1 MSFTF
6 WRGHDITFG
15 GNNSV
20 NATKE
25 WIIYSYSTSSQ
36 IGRVYC
42 NGDKAGWLP
51 DVPAVY
57 DPLRV
62 DSDRGSDDA
71 GCGENGAEC
80 RTIAFAVTQ
89 WVSHRHTGVV
99 VCSEVSV
106 EKAVSISG
114 LEICISKDAAM
125 EHGTIRSD
133 VESGSLFSVG
143 SGKLE
148 LEGWTVIHDTGN
160 SRGSSLF
167 AVDGYEGLAHVK
179 NCTIQADSVDLS
191 FHEPLF
197 VAGRGEI
204 AIEDCQVENVC
215 LEGCSL
221 LMWSAG
227 GSVCVRGGNITQ
239 ITRRNGNGAVAEKAL
254 EAGEMFEFGNVTMNG
269 CRCSAGD
276 GGAIWV
282 EMVGGSCARI
292 GSESSVTGMKQ
303 CWAERSGEG
312 GFAGESRGGGIC
324 LVLKDGGEDFC
335 VARPLFEENNA
346 DWGRN
351 VFVKSPDLK
360 KSTVQAHF
368 PFYPEYFSEQEM
380 QGEDGRTP
388 NIGIPLVYFLQL
400 REVRVSVGDGGV
412 DVSACGFAK
421 YQCKTMDY
429 AFGQQEGMHL
439 VLYNKSYTWRECLV
453 LDGAEGYDLSGKE
466 GMSEVRMV
474 GNESGLYEMVKVG
487 SSVQISLVAFAL
499 EPGLKQSQTCVFEVE
514 GEGNGAL
521 TLSSSRVSGDADV
534 LSVPFCFVCVRKG
547 KMLMSSVVVE
557 HLCFLVEPFVRCSG
571 TESEA
576 VMMQATFADTTSG
589 GEEGLIVLRD
599 GSTAKISK
607 SAFESSSGSKQ
618 PMIVVNKARKT
629 NVSETSVDCSLSG
642 QGDGCFLR
650 GTLGVG
656 CEMAVDGGN
665 MSGTCPR
672 GNGGMLRLV
681 LEGGSKLQI
690 GRSMETIVSK
700 CKAVFAAGS
709 GGCGGGMYLETNSS
723 DVELG
728 LNAVKFDGCQADRHG
743 HNLFL
748 TAPNFTASVTKATLG
763 FVADTTNEEELE
775 GYEGG
780 NSTYAIPLV
789 LYLRDDPEPVMVGGD
804 NKKDFDRCGY
814 AGHGCETM
822 DFVMARWVEEN
833 GLNASISN
841 TVPLYSEASLVS
853 GVFVLNGTSVYSQI
867 DVYENAAKKQDGMIE
882 TSCATTFTGLKITGP
897 ASLNTRFYLICTK
910 SGVLTL
916 SSCALSVRS
925 SLTAAYSM
933 IACTGGQT
941 TLNDVTIR
949 NAVCACG
956 AMIWITGEGSC
967 TMDECTMMNA
977 KGSEATDGC
986 VVYASSGTL
995 EIGNT
1000 TFSEEGAD
1008 DRSGS
1013 ARLADKLGKW
1023 MGVRNCTFRGL
1034 SRNGEKGCVL
1044 FGMLD
1049 EGMVL
1054 ELNDVNMENCTV
1066 SGGSG
1071 GGCFVELSKTARLR
1085 VGESGN
1091 RMLAEGCRALAGEDG
1106 GLKGFGGGMLVKC
1119 IEEASDMIIAGVKF
1133 GEGEKANMAD
1143 KGGNNVF
1150 VSFEESPRLWDLM
1163 GMENGARENPIPLVV
1178 FFRESAGNVFVGDKG
1193 CDYVLCGFE
1202 DYPCRGIVHAAALR
1216 KGSENVV
1223 VTLLADFGF
1232 CDSIILD
1239 AQEMTINTQG
1249 NSHERMVHG
1258 EGEGESNW
1266 LIETKKNITFEDVSF
1281 GMPPSFNCQRESFLK
1296 CRKDK
1301 LELRRCLA
1309 KVDADSRR
1317 IDYSFVSVEGGMLV
1331 MDDFSAM
1338 ELCAVQH
1345 GLVDGRGLDSKVELS
1360 GVKFEG
1366 VSVEGERGVVCG
1378 QSCGLLSMNDSWMNS
1393 SALGDS
1399 CLVWF
1404 CGCESVNMKG
1414 LSIWN
1419 VSRTA
1424 GSGGAFSGE
1433 IGEGCKCEIRGSTFG
1448 NVSCGEHAGRGGC
1461 GAVEVMRNGKLII
1474 EGCVFEKNGVDEE
1487 AGFGG
1492 GLFVQFVDV
1501 SAKYSMKHN
1510 TFAENKASVGKD
1522 VYVICP
1528 QARKMLYQELWEGTV
1543 EEDDEKER
1551 FWVYDES
1558 SGVVINTSI
1567 LVMLF
1572 PAGEEIVFVDG
1583 TVINSEGCGH
1593 EETPCGDVL
1602 HGFKAMNENQT
1613 TIRIVSGTFL
1623 GSVIDRDS
1631 SLAIEGAKAIHPELE
1646 IKQSG
1651 QLCVSHDNISLT
1663 LRGLTFR
1670 FATELSPAL
1679 TSSQLS
1685 SASSSALSSVF
1696 AISCGRCAVTDC
1708 AFGRGGEGEG
1718 DEDQSE
1724 VTRWLVYETG
1734 GAVEMSSVRFESVDF
1749 CNECGIGLCLGG
1761 EMVCQNVTI
1770 SHIATDGPNIF
1781 ESRGN
1786 ALVEFSMMNVSH
1798 ARAEKG
1804 RFVTVKEG
1812 SSLMMG
1818 EECALEG
1825 CGRSSVNG
1833 SFACCEMS
1841 KEAELKIESGAM
1853 SHWACDNEKGY
1864 GGCLFVKLCAGFGGD
1879 FYFKNIQLS
1888 ENDAFGGKDMFVE
1901 CVELNASV
1909 TQERF
1914 RFELA
1919 SGSDG
1924 KAADLKGIDAMRFP
1938 SPVDLR
1944 LFLIQAH
1951 CMQAVVSSE
1960 GYDTLGC
1967 GVLMH
1972 PCQSFWRGYCNTQAD
1987 ADPKELAIQEGATV
2001 SRGYDMSSFVVASL
2015 PAEEYSK
2022 LHISHDIQD
2031 GISGAVF
2038 WNAKALLFRTIIF
2051 SFPPTA
2057 SSAVRSMIASS
2068 SASSLLSII
2077 NCSISKASDAAVQ
2090 YVAVSV
2096 TGGELVIESSS
2107 YTSSGEYASAPFS
2120 VRGTMCAI
2128 NSSFSTA
2135 QTRSSKEGGLMQ
2147 IKTSGGDSVKME
2159 GCTLEGVD
2167 FAANHAQIGEHM
2179 FVACKDLNAT
2189 VTKSSFMFSLD
2200 FVKEDDNGLMG
2211 SDAVH
2216 NETTLL
2222 RFLVQYKGS
2231 TVHIARAGYD
2241 LLRCGGAEDPCRS
2254 WTHGVKQFESE
2265 SPTKIVVIDGGC
2277 NYKENGVL
2285 SDYEV
2290 KSIGEEEEEQSRAE
2304 LCVVQGDDEQHDVCM
2319 RNARVL
2325 CFEKISFVVAEGFS
2339 NEENGVIVSE
2349 DGNLRLTSCEAWMN
2363 GRALLENSA
2372 SFVVVLRG
2380 AVLLEGMTVS
2390 RSSFGR
2396 SLMEIASHVDC
2407 VLDSVSAELIN
2418 VEEGCIISMRDD
2430 DSEQMNS
2437 KNAGAGIS
2445 LNKCSF
2451 KNITNNGESGSVVVV
2466 GGRGSGS
2473 KLCINSS
2480 MLEMCTSSNSQKGGA
2495 ILFRLSSGGCLDVRG
2510 STIGLCSCSAQN
2522 GCGGGFYVEAVHAGS
2537 LNMLFAN
2544 IKFDSNIAHIGR
2556 DLFVECNNIREQIN
2570 ETQFQFDLRE
2580 SKYNSLN
2587 AIFGIDR
2594 AELCVEAVNL
2604 IEFIVIYQNDTIFTS
2619 SDDGSASEDS
2629 KNCGTQALPCL
2640 SVGYAVDHLT
2650 YDFESQIVVVGEG
2663 LIGKEVDV
2671 ANVSIRSRGSET
2683 ALLRIGLQLECTRQ
2697 YVVLCSEAV
2706 FFRGISFVVCA
2717 ESMHGHGCFVE
2728 CSRGTTQMTRCSFR
2742 NDAEMGNSTKINA
2755 ILVQV
2760 EARGCLQLENTTL
2773 RQISSECP
2781 LIACEGQSTLRC
2793 TSLIMESLFCACDA
2807 ILVKECELLGMEKVE
2822 CHDVVCSSGALFA
2835 FQGINAGERS
2845 GNSEEYSLSMGSF
2858 KNISVEARKQTLFCF
2873 TRLTNL
2879 RMRNITFS
2887 RCSALV
2893 QNGMLLSSDRCHE
2906 TEIEYCRFSEKGMDD
2921 IVESKTPRS
2930 EICKWNGSLVAL
2942 QQSETIIR
2950 GTTIS
2955 ESPIGGLFVSGG
2967 NVMIDQG
2974 EFRDN
2979 NAKVKGYP
2987 SARKNIACADRG
2999 MLSIASLKGGDG
3011 MLPSTSMWIANSNCV
3026 LGGIASERASSF
3038 FIPVLESV
3046 KMEKGEITTEL
3057 TFIGKLLLPCNLTV
3071 QIAFSIGSES
3081 QIEKQNMNESN
3092 YKSETEIHS
3101 WISST
3106 KINGVSEEVEV
3117 SVCILFGDE
3126 SIRRP
3131 TDSFILKNRSEPK
3144 SNGDER
3150 IVEGGNKEKSIWPI
3164 VVVILAIILLFVII
3178 VSVVFAVRWRKQK
3191 RRTKELEV
3199 IVEDTVKK
3207 DPKAFEMV
3215 TMEMSPEEQWR
3226 RAEREAEKKNE
3237 ERIKKR
3243 VYEKSLGHSESSEHL
3258 LSESGSTEYILGRD
3272 SDKIPQWMLE
3282 KVDEEETRKR
3292 TPSPSISSTSTTDTS
3307 DTESTFV
3314 RGEDLCPTTS
3324 SMSNLVDAMA
3334 CSSPHEKLI
3343 VDLRDSLFM
3352 LLHGR
3357 NEKKEMAI
3365 GTLQEREV
3373 SAAQILFWV
3382 ANLALHSFDE
3392 MNNPLSSLAN
3402 LSPHIV
3408 LFSEHMVICIALH
3421 SDCSSGSDT
3430 SSTFSS
3436 TSTIVTSSSDC
3447 SAINKKGQGSPP
3459 PPSSAFEDEDD
3470 NRKECLRWKAPE
3482 LLMNKDLGATKKTVV
3497 FSIGMMLWESLTLE
3511 IPFGEYE
3518 AEVAGMWLKE
3528 GKRPKTGGL
3537 EGSRLEG
3544 LVKGC
3549 FSQEA
3554 RDRCTLTDVK
3564 RVLIGL
3570 FPAGTVM
3577 LTVTDA
3583 IGLEEGSGSYRKY
3596 SRFSGEGSN

>member
-1 MSFTF
+1 MPRGGAVYTFT
-6 WRGHDITFG
+6 RAVLQT
-15 GNNSV
+15 
-20 NATKE
+20 
-25 WIIYSYSTSSQ
+25 
-36 IGRVYC
+36 GRVYC

-62 DSDRGSDDA
+62 DSAGGSDDA
-71 GCGENGAEC
+71 GCGKNGAEC

-167 AVDGYEGLAHVK
+167 AVDGYEG
-179 NCTIQADSVDLS
+179 
-191 FHEPLF
+191 
-197 VAGRGEI
+197 RGKI

-215 LEGCSL
+215 LEGCNNEKK
-221 LMWSAG
+221 WK
-227 GSVCVRGGNITQ
+227 RG
-239 ITRRNGNGAVAEKAL
+239 VAEKAL
-254 EAGEMFEFGNVTMNG
+254 EAGEMFEFGNVTMTG

-303 CWAERSGEG
+303 CWAERGGEG
-312 GFAGESRGGGIC
+312 RFAGESRGGGIC

-335 VARPLFEENNA
+335 VARPLFEEQCGLGA
-346 DWGRN
+346 KCSISRSKRCREKMEEHRILESRWCISCSCEKRSECGR
-351 VFVKSPDLK
+351 
-360 KSTVQAHF
+360 
-368 PFYPEYFSEQEM
+368 
-380 QGEDGRTP
+380 R
-388 NIGIPLVYFLQL
+388 
-400 REVRVSVGDGGV
+400 GV

-453 LDGAEGYDLSGKE
+453 LDGAEDMTWAGKRRDVGGE
-466 GMSEVRMV
+466 DGWEREWAVRD
-474 GNESGLYEMVKVG
+474 
-487 SSVQISLVAFAL
+487 
-499 EPGLKQSQTCVFEVE
+499 
-514 GEGNGAL
+514 GEGGEHRRLVCLQSKGREWCADAL
-521 TLSSSRVSGDADV
+521 FIAGERRCGCAVCPV
-534 LSVPFCFVCVRKG
+534 CFVCVRREDADEQCCCG
-547 KMLMSSVVVE
+547 AFVL
-557 HLCFLVEPFVRCSG
+557 LVEPFVRCSG
-571 TESEA
+571 TESET
-576 VMMQATFADTTSG
+576 VMMQATFADTTSW
-589 GEEGLIVLRD
+589 GEERLIVLRD

-656 CEMAVDGGN
+656 CEIWCRWTWVRDM
-665 MSGTCPR
+665 PKR
-672 GNGGMLRLV
+672 KRGMLRLV

-709 GGCGGGMYLETNSS
+709 GGYGGGMYLETNSS
-723 DVELG
+723 DVNMG
-728 LNAVKFDGCQADRHG
+728 LNAVK
-743 HNLFL
+743 
-748 TAPNFTASVTKATLG
+748 
-763 FVADTTNEEELE
+763 
-775 GYEGG
+775 
-780 NSTYAIPLV
+780 
-789 LYLRDDPEPVMVGGD
+789 
-804 NKKDFDRCGY
+804 CGY

-853 GVFVLNGTSVYSQI
+853 GRVR
-867 DVYENAAKKQDGMIE
+867 KCCKE
-882 TSCATTFTGLKITGP
+882 TGWDDRDKLCILRGLKITGP
-897 ASLNTRFYLICTK
+897 ASLNTRFYLICTW
-910 SGVLTL
+910 T
-916 SSCALSVRS
+916 
-925 SLTAAYSM
+925 AYSM

-995 EIGNT
+995 EIGT

-1013 ARLADKLGKW
+1013 VRLADKLGKW

-1091 RMLAEGCRALAGEDG
+1091 RMLAEGCRALAGECG

-1143 KGGNNVF
+1143 KGGNNV
-1150 VSFEESPRLWDLM
+1150 
-1163 GMENGARENPIPLVV
+1163 
-1178 FFRESAGNVFVGDKG
+1178 AGNVFVGDKG

-1223 VTLLADFGF
+1223 VTLLADFG
-1232 CDSIILD
+1232 
-1239 AQEMTINTQG
+1239 
-1249 NSHERMVHG
+1249 HERMVHG
-1258 EGEGESNW
+1258 EGEGESDW

-1281 GMPPSFNCQRESFLK
+1281 GMPPSFNYQRESFLR
-1296 CRKDK
+1296 CSKDK
-1301 LELRRCLA
+1301 LELRR
-1309 KVDADSRR
+1309 S
-1317 IDYSFVSVEGGMLV
+1317 
-1331 MDDFSAM
+1331 M

-1366 VSVEGERGVVCG
+1366 ISVEGERGVV
-1378 QSCGLLSMNDSWMNS
+1378 QLL
-1393 SALGDS
+1393 G
-1399 CLVWF
+1399 VV
-1404 CGCESVNMKG
+1404 CGCASVNMKG

-1433 IGEGCKCEIRGSTFG
+1433 IGEGCKCEIRGHIWQCELWG
-1448 NVSCGEHAGRGGC
+1448 ACWKGRVRSCG
-1461 GAVEVMRNGKLII
+1461 VMRNGKLII
-1474 EGCVFEKNGVDEE
+1474 GVRFEKNGVDEE

-1492 GLFVQFVDV
+1492 GLFARFVDV
-1501 SAKYSMKHN
+1501 SVKYSMKHN

-1551 FWVYDES
+1551 FWVDES
-1558 SGVVINTSI
+1558 SGVRVWARRNTMWRCVAWVQSNERKSDHNKDC
-1567 LVMLF
+1567 V
-1572 PAGEEIVFVDG
+1572 
-1583 TVINSEGCGH
+1583 GH
-1593 EETPCGDVL
+1593 
-1602 HGFKAMNENQT
+1602 
-1613 TIRIVSGTFL
+1613 IL

-1651 QLCVSHDNISLT
+1651 QLCVSHENISLS

-1685 SASSSALSSVF
+1685 SVSSFELNSVF

-1708 AFGRGGEGEG
+1708 AFGRGGEGG

-1734 GAVEMSSVRFESVDF
+1734 GAVEMSSVQ
-1749 CNECGIGLCLGG
+1749 NGLPKRH
-1761 EMVCQNVTI
+1761 NF
-1770 SHIATDGPNIF
+1770 HIATDGPNMF

-1786 ALVEFSMMNVSH
+1786 ARVEFSMMNVSH

-1864 GGCLFVKLCAGFGGD
+1864 GGCLFVKLCAGF
-1879 FYFKNIQLS
+1879 
-1888 ENDAFGGKDMFVE
+1888 
-1901 CVELNASV
+1901 
-1909 TQERF
+1909 

-1924 KAADLKGIDAMRFP
+1924 KAADLKGIDATRFP

-1972 PCQSFWRGYCNTQAD
+1972 PCQSFWRLLQHAGRRRSKGAGNTG
-1987 ADPKELAIQEGATV
+1987 GATV

-2038 WNAKALLFRTIIF
+2038 WNAKALLFRTIKF

-2077 NCSISKASDAAVQ
+2077 NCSISKASGAQ
-2090 YVAVSV
+2090 FNMWLYQSQ
-2096 TGGELVIESSS
+2096 GELVIESSS

-2120 VRGTMCAI
+2120 VRGTI
-2128 NSSFSTA
+2128 
-2135 QTRSSKEGGLMQ
+2135 
-2147 IKTSGGDSVKME
+2147 GGDSVKME
-2159 GCTLEGVD
+2159 DAHWKGVHALKKNGKGGALYVD
-2167 FAANHAQIGEHM
+2167 GKEAVQSNCLLLKSVNFAANHAQIGEHM

-2231 TVHIARAGYD
+2231 TVHIARAG
-2241 LLRCGGAEDPCRS
+2241 
-2254 WTHGVKQFESE
+2254 V
-2265 SPTKIVVIDGGC
+2265 PTKIVVIDGGC

-2304 LCVVQGDDEQHDVCM
+2304 LCVVQGDDEQHDRFIC
-2319 RNARVL
+2319 R
-2325 CFEKISFVVAEGFS
+2325 CAE
-2339 NEENGVIVSE
+2339 
-2349 DGNLRLTSCEAWMN
+2349 R
-2363 GRALLENSA
+2363 
-2372 SFVVVLRG
+2372 

-2495 ILFRLSSGGCLDVRG
+2495 ILFRLSSGGCLDVR
-2510 STIGLCSCSAQN
+2510 
-2522 GCGGGFYVEAVHAGS
+2522 
-2537 LNMLFAN
+2537 
-2544 IKFDSNIAHIGR
+2544 FDSNIAHIGR
-2556 DLFVECNNIREQIN
+2556 DLFVECNNIKEQIN

-2580 SKYNSLN
+2580 SKYNRLN

-2640 SVGYAVDHLT
+2640 SVGYAVGHLT

-2683 ALLRIGLQLECTRQ
+2683 ALLRIGTQLECTRQ

-2717 ESMHGHGCFVE
+2717 ESMRGHGCFVE

-2742 NDAEMGNSTKINA
+2742 SDAEMGDSTKINA

-2793 TSLIMESLFCACDA
+2793 TS
-2807 ILVKECELLGMEKVE
+2807 
-2822 CHDVVCSSGALFA
+2822 
-2835 FQGINAGERS
+2835 
-2845 GNSEEYSLSMGSF
+2845 
-2858 KNISVEARKQTLFCF
+2858 
-2873 TRLTNL
+2873 
-2879 RMRNITFS
+2879 
-2887 RCSALV
+2887 
-2893 QNGMLLSSDRCHE
+2893 
-2906 TEIEYCRFSEKGMDD
+2906 
-2921 IVESKTPRS
+2921 
-2930 EICKWNGSLVAL
+2930 
-2942 QQSETIIR
+2942 
-2950 GTTIS
+2950 
-2955 ESPIGGLFVSGG
+2955 
-2967 NVMIDQG
+2967 
-2974 EFRDN
+2974 
-2979 NAKVKGYP
+2979 
-2987 SARKNIACADRG
+2987 
-2999 MLSIASLKGGDG
+2999 
-3011 MLPSTSMWIANSNCV
+3011 
-3026 LGGIASERASSF
+3026 
-3038 FIPVLESV
+3038 
-3046 KMEKGEITTEL
+3046 
-3057 TFIGKLLLPCNLTV
+3057 
-3071 QIAFSIGSES
+3071 
-3081 QIEKQNMNESN
+3081 
-3092 YKSETEIHS
+3092 
-3101 WISST
+3101 
-3106 KINGVSEEVEV
+3106 
-3117 SVCILFGDE
+3117 
-3126 SIRRP
+3126 
-3131 TDSFILKNRSEPK
+3131 
-3144 SNGDER
+3144 
-3150 IVEGGNKEKSIWPI
+3150 
-3164 VVVILAIILLFVII
+3164 
-3178 VSVVFAVRWRKQK
+3178 
-3191 RRTKELEV
+3191 
-3199 IVEDTVKK
+3199 
-3207 DPKAFEMV
+3207 
-3215 TMEMSPEEQWR
+3215 
-3226 RAEREAEKKNE
+3226 
-3237 ERIKKR
+3237 
-3243 VYEKSLGHSESSEHL
+3243 
-3258 LSESGSTEYILGRD
+3258 
-3272 SDKIPQWMLE
+3272 
-3282 KVDEEETRKR
+3282 
-3292 TPSPSISSTSTTDTS
+3292 
-3307 DTESTFV
+3307 
-3314 RGEDLCPTTS
+3314 
-3324 SMSNLVDAMA
+3324 
-3334 CSSPHEKLI
+3334 
-3343 VDLRDSLFM
+3343 
-3352 LLHGR
+3352 
-3357 NEKKEMAI
+3357 
-3365 GTLQEREV
+3365 
-3373 SAAQILFWV
+3373 
-3382 ANLALHSFDE
+3382 
-3392 MNNPLSSLAN
+3392 
-3402 LSPHIV
+3402 
-3408 LFSEHMVICIALH
+3408 
-3421 SDCSSGSDT
+3421 
-3430 SSTFSS
+3430 
-3436 TSTIVTSSSDC
+3436 
-3447 SAINKKGQGSPP
+3447 
-3459 PPSSAFEDEDD
+3459 
-3470 NRKECLRWKAPE
+3470 
-3482 LLMNKDLGATKKTVV
+3482 
-3497 FSIGMMLWESLTLE
+3497 
-3511 IPFGEYE
+3511 
-3518 AEVAGMWLKE
+3518 
-3528 GKRPKTGGL
+3528 
-3537 EGSRLEG
+3537 
-3544 LVKGC
+3544 
-3549 FSQEA
+3549 
-3554 RDRCTLTDVK
+3554 
-3564 RVLIGL
+3564 
-3570 FPAGTVM
+3570 
-3577 LTVTDA
+3577 
-3583 IGLEEGSGSYRKY
+3583 
-3596 SRFSGEGSN
+3596 

>member
-1 MSFTF
+1 MKQLYQET
-6 WRGHDITFG
+6 
-15 GNNSV
+15 
-20 NATKE
+20 
-25 WIIYSYSTSSQ
+25 
-36 IGRVYC
+36 GRVYC

-62 DSDRGSDDA
+62 DSAGEAMMQDA
-71 GCGENGAEC
+71 GRMEQSAG
-80 RTIAFAVTQ
+80 Q
-89 WVSHRHTGVV
+89 SPGV
-99 VCSEVSV
+99 
-106 EKAVSISG
+106 G
-114 LEICISKDAAM
+114 
-125 EHGTIRSD
+125 
-133 VESGSLFSVG
+133 
-143 SGKLE
+143 
-148 LEGWTVIHDTGN
+148 GWTVIHDTGN

-197 VAGRGEI
+197 VAGRGKI

-221 LMWSAG
+221 LMWSAE
-227 GSVCVRGGNITQ
+227 GSVQC
-239 ITRRNGNGAVAEKAL
+239 
-254 EAGEMFEFGNVTMNG
+254 
-269 CRCSAGD
+269 GD

-351 VFVKSPDLK
+351 VVFLGARDAGRRWKNTEYWNPAGV
-360 KSTVQAHF
+360 F
-368 PFYPEYFSEQEM
+368 PAAARSASEC
-380 QGEDGRTP
+380 GR
-388 NIGIPLVYFLQL
+388 
-400 REVRVSVGDGGV
+400 RGV

-499 EPGLKQSQTCVFEVE
+499 EPELKQSQTCVE
-514 GEGNGAL
+514 
-521 TLSSSRVSGDADV
+521 DADEQCCCGAFV
-534 LSVPFCFVCVRKG
+534 L
-547 KMLMSSVVVE
+547 
-557 HLCFLVEPFVRCSG
+557 LVEPFVRCSG
-571 TESEA
+571 TESET
-576 VMMQATFADTTSG
+576 VMMQATFADTTSW

-656 CEMAVDGGN
+656 CEMVVDGGN

-709 GGCGGGMYLETNSS
+709 GGYGGGMYLETNSS
-723 DVELG
+723 DVNMG

-804 NKKDFDRCGY
+804 NKK
-814 AGHGCETM
+814 
-822 DFVMARWVEEN
+822 
-833 GLNASISN
+833 IS
-841 TVPLYSEASLVS
+841 TDVDMLDTD
-853 GVFVLNGTSVYSQI
+853 VF
-867 DVYENAAKKQDGMIE
+867 ENAAKKQDGMIE

-1013 ARLADKLGKW
+1013 VRLADKLGKW

-1091 RMLAEGCRALAGEDG
+1091 RMLAEGCRALAGECG

-1150 VSFEESPRLWDLM
+1150 VSCVNLSMVVNEGSFNFDFMKKVEESPRLWDLM

-1258 EGEGESNW
+1258 EGEGESDW

-1281 GMPPSFNCQRESFLK
+1281 GMPPSFNYQRESFLR
-1296 CRKDK
+1296 CSKDK

-1309 KVDADSRR
+1309 KVEADSRR

-1366 VSVEGERGVVCG
+1366 ISVEGERGVVCG

-1404 CGCESVNMKG
+1404 CGCASVNMKG

-1487 AGFGG
+1487 AG
-1492 GLFVQFVDV
+1492 
-1501 SAKYSMKHN
+1501 YSMKHN

-1558 SGVVINTSI
+1558 SGVR
-1567 LVMLF
+1567 
-1572 PAGEEIVFVDG
+1572 
-1583 TVINSEGCGH
+1583 GCGH

-1651 QLCVSHDNISLT
+1651 QLCVSHENISLS

-1685 SASSSALSSVF
+1685 SVSSFELNSVF

-1708 AFGRGGEGEG
+1708 AFGRGGEGG

-1734 GAVEMSSVRFESVDF
+1734 GAVEMSSVQFESVDF

-1770 SHIATDGPNIF
+1770 SHIATDGPNMF

-1786 ALVEFSMMNVSH
+1786 ARVEFSMMNVSH

-1888 ENDAFGGKDMFVE
+1888 ENDAFEGEGHKGSG
-1901 CVELNASV
+1901 LSW
-1909 TQERF
+1909 Q
-1914 RFELA
+1914 

-1924 KAADLKGIDAMRFP
+1924 KAADLKGIDATRFP

-2038 WNAKALLFRTIIF
+2038 WNAKALLFRTIKF

-2077 NCSISKASDAAVQ
+2077 NCSISKASGAAVQ

-2096 TGGELVIESSS
+2096 TG
-2107 YTSSGEYASAPFS
+2107 ASLLLKA
-2120 VRGTMCAI
+2120 VRTH
-2128 NSSFSTA
+2128 
-2135 QTRSSKEGGLMQ
+2135 RL
-2147 IKTSGGDSVKME
+2147 
-2159 GCTLEGVD
+2159 
-2167 FAANHAQIGEHM
+2167 AN
-2179 FVACKDLNAT
+2179 LNAT

-2231 TVHIARAGYD
+2231 TVHIARAG
-2241 LLRCGGAEDPCRS
+2241 
-2254 WTHGVKQFESE
+2254 V
-2265 SPTKIVVIDGGC
+2265 PTKIVVIDGGC

-2319 RNARVL
+2319 RNAGVL

-2556 DLFVECNNIREQIN
+2556 DLFVECNNIKEQIN

-2580 SKYNSLN
+2580 SKYNRLN

-2640 SVGYAVDHLT
+2640 SVGYAVGHLT

-2683 ALLRIGLQLECTRQ
+2683 ALLRIGTQLECTRQ

-2717 ESMHGHGCFVE
+2717 ESMRGHGCFVE

-2742 NDAEMGNSTKINA
+2742 SDAEMGDSTKINA

-2822 CHDVVCSSGALFA
+2822 CHDVVCGSGALFA

-2858 KNISVEARKQTLFCF
+2858 KNISIEARKQTLFCF

-2906 TEIEYCRFSEKGMDD
+2906 TEIEYCSFSGKGMDD
-2921 IVESKTPRS
+2921 TVESKTPRS

-2987 SARKNIACADRG
+2987 SARRNIACADRG

-3057 TFIGKLLLPCNLTV
+3057 TFIGRLLLPCNLTV

-3081 QIEKQNMNESN
+3081 QIEKQNMNESD

-3101 WISST
+3101 WIPST

-3131 TDSFILKNRSEPK
+3131 TDSFILKNRSEQK
-3144 SNGDER
+3144 SFGDEKITEGAQSPNASWPV
-3150 IVEGGNKEKSIWPI
+3150 IVCIA
-3164 VVVILAIILLFVII
+3164 VVVILLITLIIFI
-3178 VSVVFAVRWRKQK
+3178 VRWRKQK
-3191 RRTKELEV
+3191 RRTEELEV

-3282 KVDEEETRKR
+3282 KVEDEEETRKR
-3292 TPSPSISSTSTTDTS
+3292 TPSPSISSTSTTDTT
-3307 DTESTFV
+3307 DTDTTFV

-3392 MNNPLSSLAN
+3392 EQELPSLAN

-3421 SDCSSGSDT
+3421 SDCSSDSDT

-3436 TSTIVTSSSDC
+3436 TSTIVTSSSDV
-3447 SAINKKGQGSPP
+3447 SVKSERFSKSP

-3583 IGLEEGSGSYRKY
+3583 IGLEEESGSYRKY